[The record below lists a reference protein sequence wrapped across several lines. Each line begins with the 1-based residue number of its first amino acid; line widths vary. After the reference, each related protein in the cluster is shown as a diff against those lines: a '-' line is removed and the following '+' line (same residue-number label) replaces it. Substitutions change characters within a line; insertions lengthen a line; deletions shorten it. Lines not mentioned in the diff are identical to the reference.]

1 MLFMH
6 TCRSLRDPAPAFWS
20 PAAHTVLVVPC
31 AGMST
36 RTIVIVTILNP
47 FSSPTHT
54 HTGPIMAS
62 PTPTPDLAPATKAL
76 ADDGHEWHD
85 AREGNISP
93 LPPWSLSL
101 PDPQQELRQRKTAAT
116 GASAPEPTTPESSSA
131 SASAA
136 SSSTASTP
144 APPPA
149 VEKQWPIESRRP
161 LGGFETFFHTTVP
174 YGLGCIYYVIDFE
187 GPPDTDLLA
196 EAMAFQV
203 KEHPNLRSRLYN
215 GYMEIIP
222 FEACPQIV
230 IPYMESEDVV
240 GHTERWMKDATAL
253 KAGRDPYLW
262 QLALH
267 HTPSSESH
275 HLLFLIHH
283 AISDGDSILRCLQ
296 SLMTGMASLSP
307 LSPHERARK
316 LGLVKSLPQLP
327 SADAQ
332 LYPLYNGYYLI
343 YHFRC
348 LFKELWKVF
357 LCPRIPRPC
366 KTTLTEKARIT
377 RMFSFVLD
385 APDFKRLLKT
395 CKAKQT
401 SVTGALVAA
410 TSQAMEGFI
419 EPEPSSF
426 KMKVEIL
433 VNFRG
438 KASATKGSVESHML
452 YAAPMDVMLEAG
464 NTPETNLDFWNT
476 ARIAKKEI
484 DAFATEPHRIVDA
497 LEFFYV
503 MGHHPIAFPL
513 IRLFGISPKQGRQ
526 KAVSISNLGMTDKLF
541 QPAGPWKL
549 GRMQMGIDELLF
561 GHSVFLAMASHE
573 GRLNFTLS
581 YIDPIVSRSMAE
593 DYAQAVIRSLIEAC
607 PPAVEDVPPTPQTPV
622 SITAKPA
629 SSSYPT
635 PASLL
640 SQEPWEGRLVSG
652 AGMPS
657 GVGGAGGSSGPGST
671 GAGGLPL
678 AAAAAAAG
686 GGGGGGLVPS
696 GGGAGHMGVA
706 SPAAGG
712 GSSSSSSSSDGGP
725 KVQRMVAGS

>member
-1 MLFMH
+1 MLNVG
-6 TCRSLRDPAPAFWS
+6 L
-20 PAAHTVLVVPC
+20 
-31 AGMST
+31 ST
-36 RTIVIVTILNP
+36 RTIKIVTILKL
-47 FSSPTHT
+47 FSSPRTN
-54 HTGPIMAS
+54 TGPTMSS
-62 PTPTPDLAPATKAL
+62 PTPTLAPAPASKAQ

-85 AREGNISP
+85 AREGDFPP
-93 LPPWSLSL
+93 LPSWSLSL
-101 PDPQQELRQRKTAAT
+101 PDPQQKLRQRKTA
-116 GASAPEPTTPESSSA
+116 STTTVAEQQTTIELSSVSA
-131 SASAA
+131 ST

-144 APPPA
+144 PPPPA
-149 VEKQWPIESRRP
+149 VEKRWPIESRRP

-196 EAMAFQV
+196 EAMSFQV
-203 KEHPNLRSRLYN
+203 KEHPNLRSRLLN
-215 GYMEIIP
+215 GYLEVIP
-222 FEACPQIV
+222 FNACPQIV
-230 IPYMESEDVV
+230 IPYIESEDVV
-240 GHTERWMKDATAL
+240 GHTERWMKEATVL
-253 KAGRDPYLW
+253 KAGREPYLW

-307 LSPHERARK
+307 LSPHERERK
-316 LGLVKSLPQLP
+316 LEQVKALPQLP
-327 SADAQ
+327 SADVQ
-332 LYPLYNGYYLI
+332 LYPRYNGYYLI
-343 YHFRC
+343 YHFRG

-357 LCPRIPRPC
+357 LRPRIPRPC
-366 KTTLTEKARIT
+366 KMTLTEKDRTT

-395 CKAKQT
+395 CKMQQT
-401 SVTGALVAA
+401 TVTGALVAA
-410 TSQAMEGFI
+410 TTQAMEGFI
-419 EPEPSSF
+419 EPEPNPF
-426 KMKVEIL
+426 KLKVEIL

-452 YAAPMDVMLEAG
+452 YATPMDVMLEAG
-464 NTPETNLDFWNT
+464 NTPETSLDFWNT
-476 ARIAKKEI
+476 ARIAKQEI

-526 KAVSISNLGMTDKLF
+526 KAISISNLGMTDKLF
-541 QPAGPWKL
+541 QPAGPWRL

-607 PPAVEDVPPTPQTPV
+607 PPLVGDVPPTPQTPV

-629 SSSYPT
+629 SSSHST
-635 PASLL
+635 AINLL
-640 SQEPWEGRLVSG
+640 SQEPRGGGLVSG
-652 AGMPS
+652 AG
-657 GVGGAGGSSGPGST
+657 GAGRLGAVGASGPGST
-671 GAGGLPL
+671 SAGGSPGVATGAGSGGAGAGAGGSVVTSGR
-678 AAAAAAAG
+678 AG
-686 GGGGGGLVPS
+686 E
-696 GGGAGHMGVA
+696 MGVV

-712 GSSSSSSSSDGGP
+712 GSSALSSSSGARP
-725 KVQRMVAGS
+725 KVPRMVAGS

>member
-1 MLFMH
+1 
-6 TCRSLRDPAPAFWS
+6 
-20 PAAHTVLVVPC
+20 
-31 AGMST
+31 
-36 RTIVIVTILNP
+36 
-47 FSSPTHT
+47 
-54 HTGPIMAS
+54 MAS
-62 PTPTPDLAPATKAL
+62 PTPTPAVAPATKAL

-85 AREGNISP
+85 AREGNFSP

-101 PDPQQELRQRKTAAT
+101 PDPQQEIRQRKTAAAAAAA
-116 GASAPEPTTPESSSA
+116 ASAPQPTIPESSSV
-131 SASAA
+131 S
-136 SSSTASTP
+136 SSSTTASTHT
-144 APPPA
+144 PPPA
-149 VEKQWPIESRRP
+149 VVRQWPIESRRP

-196 EAMAFQV
+196 EAMRFQV
-203 KEHPNLRSRLYN
+203 KLHPNLRSRPHN
-215 GYMEIIP
+215 GYLEAIP
-222 FEACPQIV
+222 FESCPQIV
-230 IPYMESEDVV
+230 IPYIESEDVV
-240 GHTERWMKDATAL
+240 GYTERWMKDATDL

-275 HLLFLIHH
+275 HLLFIIHH
-283 AISDGDSILRCLQ
+283 VISDGDSILRCLQ
-296 SLMTGMASLSP
+296 SLMTGMESLSP
-307 LSPHERARK
+307 LSPHERERK
-316 LGLVKSLPQLP
+316 LGQVKALPQLP

-348 LFKELWKVF
+348 LFTELWKVI

-366 KTTLTEKARIT
+366 KMTSTEKARIT

-395 CKAKQT
+395 CKAKET

-410 TSQAMEGFI
+410 TTQAMEGFI
-419 EPEPSSF
+419 EKEESSF

-476 ARIAKKEI
+476 ARIAKQEI

-581 YIDPIVSRSMAE
+581 YTDPIVSRSMAE

-635 PASLL
+635 AISLL
-640 SQEPWEGRLVSG
+640 NQEPREGMLVSG
-652 AGMPS
+652 AGRAG
-657 GVGGAGGSSGPGST
+657 GVGGAGGSSGAGPT
-671 GAGGLPL
+671 GAGGSPRA

-696 GGGAGHMGVA
+696 GGGAGTVGVA

-712 GSSSSSSSSDGGP
+712 GSSASSSSGGGP